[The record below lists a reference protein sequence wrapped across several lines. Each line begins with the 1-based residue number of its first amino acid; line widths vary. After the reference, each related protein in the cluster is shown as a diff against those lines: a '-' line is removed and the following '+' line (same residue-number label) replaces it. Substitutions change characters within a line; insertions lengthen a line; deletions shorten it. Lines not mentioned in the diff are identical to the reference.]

1 MPTLKEILAERK
13 RKEAQSAQEVSA
25 DTQVQVTEEYVPQY
39 AYQEPMSEWEALF
52 ADCTD
57 F

>member
-13 RKEAQSAQEVSA
+13 RKAAQSAQEVSN
-25 DTQVQVTEEYVPQY
+25 DTQIHEAESCVPQY
-39 AYQEPMSEWEALF
+39 TFQEPLTEWQKLF
-52 ADCTD
+52 EDCTD